1 MYALT
6 GGQDALIN
14 AYLVSIS
21 GNGHVKVSSSPR
33 FTLVGHADNVSTI
46 GVYGSEYIVS
56 GSWDATVKV
65 WKHWECVETYTK
77 HELAVWSVLPIDANR
92 FVSASAD
99 KGVYLWAIE
108 KPRELLAA
116 YTGATQPVR
125 GLAQLSSSAL
135 AACGNDAQI
144 RVYPLDAQ
152 GDVPPQASMGG
163 HTSFVYALA
172 ALGQDT
178 LVSSGEDHTLRVWQR
193 GALAQVIT
201 LPAISVWCVCA
212 LPNGDVACG
221 TSDGQ
226 VRIFTPDA
234 AQTSAERIAAF
245 EASVAAQVLAAAE
258 IDADVPSGERTLL
271 DQPGTHEGATCVVH
285 DGSRRE
291 VYRYSTHAQAWKRI
305 GQITEAAGASQKK
318 MHNGQAYDYVFDVD
332 VEDGAPPLKL
342 PYNANENPYEA
353 AQRFLSTYELPAT
366 YLDQV
371 VQFLEKNTQAVGL
384 APPPAAADPYT
395 GASRYTP
402 TQAPAAPAAPLD
414 PFTGGG
420 GLTSAARQLQVLP
433 HQQYLAFGQANVGA
447 ARAKI
452 AELAGADAPLS
463 DAQAAALDAL
473 VDALQSGAPTR
484 IDVVSTL
491 LSTWPVAKR
500 FPLLDL
506 LRVAA
511 AKPSA
516 APFATFA
523 TDALVGA
530 DWDGLATQADR
541 KAAET
546 NAMLALRTL
555 ANGFVAPRGAEAVG
569 DMALE
574 TLATLQ
580 QPPWD
585 VLNKNARIALATIAL
600 NFSVLAVRSASFAQ
614 GELLLALITEV
625 LASDSDSETAY
636 RALMALGNLV
646 RSVV

>member
-384 APPPAAADPYT
+384 AD
-395 GASRYTP
+395 
-402 TQAPAAPAAPLD
+402 APRVPEDVVHL
-414 PFTGGG
+414 
-420 GLTSAARQLQVLP
+420 LERQLARVGEAEDAQHRAERTQPRVEAKRARRRDGVAERQVGRVDHQIAPPVGRRRDARRDRARLDREQLALLP
-433 HQQYLAFGQANVGA
+433 RHVAEAQRIEEHVEDERHDQQVGPHVVDRHVGRDLGR
-447 ARAKI
+447 RAGHHVV
-452 AELAGADAPLS
+452 EADAH
-463 DAQAAALDAL
+463 
-473 VDALQSGAPTR
+473 
-484 IDVVSTL
+484 
-491 LSTWPVAKR
+491 
-500 FPLLDL
+500 
-506 LRVAA
+506 
-511 AKPSA
+511 
-516 APFATFA
+516 
-523 TDALVGA
+523 
-530 DWDGLATQADR
+530 
-541 KAAET
+541 
-546 NAMLALRTL
+546 
-555 ANGFVAPRGAEAVG
+555 
-569 DMALE
+569 
-574 TLATLQ
+574 
-580 QPPWD
+580 
-585 VLNKNARIALATIAL
+585 
-600 NFSVLAVRSASFAQ
+600 
-614 GELLLALITEV
+614 
-625 LASDSDSETAY
+625 
-636 RALMALGNLV
+636 
-646 RSVV
+646 